1 MEITLGKRIA
11 LLRKEKELKQEE
23 LAEVLGISPQAVS
36 KWENDITCP
45 DIILLPKLAKTLE
58 VSVDELLSG
67 KSEPTAKM
75 VPIEERKEIKD
86 MILRIVVNSADGD
99 KVRVNIP
106 MVLVQAAV
114 EMGMEMPQISG
125 NDNLKNIDFSNV
137 LALVKQG
144 ITGNLVEVE
153 SAEGDTVCIFVE

>member
-114 EMGMEMPQISG
+114 ERGMEMPQISG

>member
-36 KWENDITCP
+36 KWKNDITCP
-45 DIILLPKLAKTLE
+45 DISLLPKLAKTLE

-75 VPIEERKEIKD
+75 FPIEERKEIKD